1 MTDYITKMIYDYV
14 SIYVAAKSARSARS
28 AGSAGSAGSARLAA
42 SPTSSIFLP
51 LISDL

>member
-1 MTDYITKMIYDYV
+1 MIYDYV
-14 SIYVAAKSARSARS
+14 SIYVAAKSAKSARSARSARS
-28 AGSAGSAGSARLAA
+28 AGSARSARLAA